1 MSGHFQKA
9 CCLFFNLDF
18 HGSCSLEEKDAFW
31 QVSRGEIY
39 NALQIAFHQDWML
52 FLPNL
57 KIPHHQTFLE
67 YAAKVAKVSEV
78 AETKE
83 SKAKVTI
90 TSSNLPCVAF
100 IGKMKSGKS
109 TATQYLCDKYGYVEY
124 YFAKPLKLGV
134 QQLFSLSDSQ
144 LHHVDEKNNVDPR
157 WGVSPRYLFQQIG
170 TDLFRNQLHKYLP
183 HIQSCW
189 IRNFF
194 RWWDDNKT
202 TGRPIVVSDCRFQ
215 NEVDAVQSVGFQT
228 VRIVRPVSGSSVSS
242 VTQEDKHQSE
252 QEQDN
257 IATQKHI
264 ENNSTLLHFFKS
276 IDETIVNSIQEHRNV
291 E

>member
-1 MSGHFQKA
+1 
-9 CCLFFNLDF
+9 LFFNLDF
-18 HGSCSLEEKDAFW
+18 SGLCSLEEKDAFW
-31 QVSRGEIY
+31 QVSRSEIY
-39 NALQIAFHQDWML
+39 NALKIALNQDWML

-57 KIPHHQTFLE
+57 KIPRDQTFLE
-67 YAAKVAKVSEV
+67 YAAKVSEVSEN
-78 AETKE
+78 AEST
-83 SKAKVTI
+83 AQITTVTSI
-90 TSSNLPCVAF
+90 SSMTSSNLPCVAF

-134 QQLFSLSDSQ
+134 QQLFTLSDSQ
-144 LHHVDEKNNVDPR
+144 LHHVEEKNNVDPR

-183 HIQSCW
+183 QIQSCW

-194 RWWDDNKT
+194 RWWNDNKT
-202 TGRPIVVSDCRFQ
+202 NGHPIVVSDCRFQ
-215 NEVDAVQSVGFQT
+215 NEVDAVRSVGFQT
-228 VRIVRPVSGSSVSS
+228 LRIVRCIPISSVSS
-242 VTQEDKHQSE
+242 VTQEDKHSSE

-257 IATQKHI
+257 IAAQKHI
-264 ENNSTLLHFFKS
+264 ENNSTLLNFFKT
-276 IDETIVNSIQEHRNV
+276 IDETIVNPTQERQNV